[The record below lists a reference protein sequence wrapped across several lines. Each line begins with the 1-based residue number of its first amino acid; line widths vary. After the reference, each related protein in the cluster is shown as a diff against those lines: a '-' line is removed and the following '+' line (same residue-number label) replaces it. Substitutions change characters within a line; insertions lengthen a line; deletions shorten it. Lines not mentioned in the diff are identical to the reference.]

1 MIDRRTVLVGGGGLI
16 AGAYVPLGSGLPARV
31 EAQLRIIEASVGGE
45 LGVYMLDTG
54 TGAALVRRIH
64 ERFAHCSSF
73 KLSLAALVLA
83 LDRAGELD
91 AGQQVPWRREDLL
104 GNSPFTTE
112 RLARG
117 ASLRELAHAAQTVS
131 DNTAANILLREVGG
145 PGRLTAFWR
154 SLGDSVSR
162 LDRFE
167 FELNHVPRGE
177 VRDTTTPEAM
187 ATTVAELLYGATLA
201 LDISATLRQWMIE
214 TANARDRARAGLPAD
229 WTAGDKPGTSGA
241 WPGMGSIH
249 ADIGFAEP
257 PGRAPL
263 AFAAYHRAE
272 QAYRGKNSASID
284 ALRQVGQLIATWAA
298 G

>member
-1 MIDRRTVLVGGGGLI
+1 MIDRRTLLAGGCALI
-16 AGAYVPLGSGLPARV
+16 AGACARAKSGLPEQV
-31 EAQLRIIEASVGGE
+31 EVRLRDIEASAGGE

-54 TGAALVRRIH
+54 TRVALGRRIG
-64 ERFAHCSSF
+64 ERFAHCSTF
-73 KLSLAALVLA
+73 KFSLAALVLA

-91 AGQQVPWRREDLL
+91 AGQHVRWAQDDLL
-104 GNSPFTTE
+104 GNSPFTSE
-112 RLARG
+112 RLASG

-131 DNTAANILLREVGG
+131 DNTAANILLRKIGG
-145 PGRLTAFWR
+145 PERVTAFWR

-177 VRDTTTPEAM
+177 ERDTSTPAAM
-187 ATTVAELLYGATLA
+187 AATVAELLYGSTLA
-201 LDISATLRQWMIE
+201 PEISATLRQWMIE
-214 TANARDRARAGLPAD
+214 TANARDRVRAGLPAD
-229 WTAGDKPGTSGA
+229 WIAGDKPGTSGA

-263 AFAAYHRAE
+263 VFAAYHRAE
-272 QAYRGKNSASID
+272 QAYRGKNPASIE
-284 ALRQVGQLIATWAA
+284 ALRQVGESIARWAA